1 MKKII
6 PLSLIAALGAMLLIG
21 CAGTPIGNS
30 ARSFENLPTNA
41 PNVDLAQALVN
52 TANKAQQTV
61 PGPWTIPISAVLTL
75 ASAALGVW
83 AHKSGVN
90 SGVDASTTTSPTTA
104 GPPKV

>member
-21 CAGTPIGNS
+21 CAGTPVGNT
-30 ARSFENLPTNA
+30 ARQFENLPTNA

-61 PGPWTIPISAVLTL
+61 PGPWTIPLTAAFTL
-75 ASAALGVW
+75 ASAVIGVW
-83 AHKSGVN
+83 AHKSGVS
-90 SGVDASTTTSPTTA
+90 SGVDASTTTPPTTA